1 LSEEQ
6 WFDQQG
12 IAILDKYDCINYG
25 GMWMYDDDN
34 FDNVPSA
41 MLTLFRMSLEAWTDE
56 MYNAQQI

>member
-1 LSEEQ
+1 MSE
-6 WFDQQG
+6 
-12 IAILDKYDCINYG
+12 INTIYDCINYG
-25 GMWMYDDDN
+25 GMWMHDDDN